1 MKNKTKGKVIKAVAL
16 TIDVASPL
24 IATLCLFPVWVDKSS
39 SATVSGIFLVF
50 AFLSCL
56 PFLKQIKM
64 WLKSPSVPV
73 LWCVFLVLFTIL
85 RSIIEQMWFICLVG
99 AISNAIG
106 AILYKIGNTYSE
118 VEDEEETSDEQ

>member
-1 MKNKTKGKVIKAVAL
+1 MKNKTKGKVIKAAAL
-16 TIDVASPL
+16 TIDVGSPL

-56 PFLKQIKM
+56 PFLNQIKA

-73 LWCVFLVLFTIL
+73 LWCVFLVLFTLL

-106 AILYKIGNTYSE
+106 SILYKIGDTYSE
-118 VEDEEETSDEQ
+118 AEDEGGDAE